1 MARAASGARP
11 RSGSPLRWFADLR
24 VGGKVLT
31 AVAVPIIGMLA
42 VGVVSLIG
50 INQMRDT
57 RSDEVGRAV
66 PYITNLNNAGLMA
79 AGAVTDERTF
89 LINGDEKYRTATLNR
104 QGAINNSLA
113 AASKYAAD
121 DAEKKA
127 IANLNAAT
135 DQWFTAIRAEFDL
148 FGTDP
153 AAARAAALGPNQA
166 LRAKIAQQLLAELK
180 RANDALVTGKAFDA
194 SVTRTFVRTVVV
206 LAVALVAALVLAFW
220 VARLIARPLRQVKS
234 VLDAVA
240 DGDLTREAVVTQ
252 RDELGA
258 MASALRRATINLRH
272 TLASIGAHAGTL
284 TSSSDELTRI
294 SADSATSAE
303 RGSRQ
308 ANEVADAAAAMSRNI
323 QTVAAGAEQMGASIR
338 EISHSAAEAA
348 SVAAR
353 AVDVTGTTS
362 GVMAQLGESS
372 AEIGNVIKVITD
384 IAEQTNLL
392 ALNATI
398 EAARAGDAGKGF
410 AVVASEVKDLAQ
422 ETARATEDISQRIAA
437 IQTDTTGA
445 VSAIEEISTIIGSI
459 NEFQT
464 TIASAVEEQTVT
476 TNEMTRNVAEA
487 ANAGTRVADS
497 ITDVADAVRDTTGAS
512 AQANQSATQL
522 ADLSIELRRLVAGF
536 RV

>member
-1 MARAASGARP
+1 MARAASGSR

-24 VGGKVLT
+24 VAGKVLT
-31 AVAVPIIGMLA
+31 AVAVPIVGMLA

-50 INQMRDT
+50 INQMKNT
-57 RSDEVGRAV
+57 RSDEVGREV
-66 PYITNLNNAGLMA
+66 PYISNLNLAGLTA

-89 LINGDEKYRTATLNR
+89 LINGDDKFRVSTLNR
-104 QGAINNSLA
+104 QGAINNALA
-113 AASKYAAD
+113 TAGKYAD
-121 DAEKKA
+121 EDVEKTA

-135 DQWFTAIRAEFDL
+135 NQWFTAIRAEFDL
-148 FGTDP
+148 FATDP
-153 AAARAAALGPNQA
+153 VGARALALGPNQV
-166 LRAKIAQQLLAELK
+166 LRAKISAMLLAELK
-180 RANDALVTGKAFDA
+180 RANDVLVTGKDFDA

-206 LAVALVAALVLAFW
+206 LAVALIAALALAFW
-220 VARLIARPLRQVKS
+220 VARLIAAPLRQVKA

-240 DGDLTREAVVTQ
+240 DGDLTREADVHQ

-258 MASALRRATINLRH
+258 MAAALRRATINLRH
-272 TLASIGAHAGTL
+272 TIASIGAHAGTL
-284 TSSSDELTRI
+284 TSASDELTRI
-294 SADSATSAE
+294 SADSAGSAE

-308 ANEVADAAAAMSRNI
+308 ANQVAEAAAAMSQNI

-338 EISHSAAEAA
+338 EISHSATEAA

-353 AVDVTGTTS
+353 AVDVTGATS
-362 GVMAQLGESS
+362 GVMARLGESS
-372 AEIGNVIKVITD
+372 AEIGNVINVITD

-410 AVVASEVKDLAQ
+410 AVVAGEVKDLAQ

-437 IQTDTTGA
+437 IQSDTTGA
-445 VSAIEEISTIIGSI
+445 VSAIEEITGIIGSI

-487 ANAGTRVADS
+487 AQAGTRVADS
-497 ITDVADAVRDTTGAS
+497 ITDVADAVHDTTGAS
-512 AQANQSATQL
+512 TQANQSATQL
-522 ADLSIELRRLVAGF
+522 ADLSTELRRLVAGF

>member
-1 MARAASGARP
+1 MARAASDGR
-11 RSGSPLRWFADLR
+11 RRSPLQWFADLR

-31 AVAVPIIGMLA
+31 AVAVPIVGMLV
-42 VGVVSLIG
+42 VGLVSLVG
-50 INQMRDT
+50 INQLKAT
-57 RSDEVGRAV
+57 RSDEVQRQV
-66 PYITNLNNAGLMA
+66 PYITNLNLAALMA
-79 AGAVTDERTF
+79 SAAATDERTY
-89 LINGDEKYRTATLNR
+89 LIEGDEKFRVATLNR
-104 QGAINNSLA
+104 QGTVNNALNA
-113 AASKYAAD
+113 AAKYADTA
-121 DAEKKA
+121 AEKKA
-127 IANLNAAT
+127 VTTLNAAAN
-135 DQWFTAIRAEFDL
+135 QWFTAIRAEFDL
-148 FGTDP
+148 FQTDP

-166 LRAKIAQQLLAELK
+166 LRAKISVQILAELK
-180 RANDALVTGKAFDA
+180 RANDELVSGTDFDSA
-194 SVTRTFVRTVVV
+194 VTKTQVRTAVV
-206 LAVALVAALVLAFW
+206 LAVALIAALVLAFW
-220 VARLIARPLRQVKS
+220 VARLIVAPLRRVKT
-234 VLDAVA
+234 VLDSVA
-240 DGDLTREAVVTQ
+240 DGDLTQEAVVTQ

-437 IQTDTTGA
+437 IQSDTTGA

-497 ITDVADAVRDTTGAS
+497 ITDVADAVRDTTVAS

-522 ADLSIELRRLVAGF
+522 ADLSTELRRLVAGF

>member
-1 MARAASGARP
+1 MARAASDGRRLA
-11 RSGSPLRWFADLR
+11 PLRWFADLR

-31 AVAVPIIGMLA
+31 AVAVPIVGMLA
-42 VGVVSLIG
+42 VGLVSLVG
-50 INQMRDT
+50 INQLKAT
-57 RSDEVGRAV
+57 RSDEVKREV
-66 PYITNLNNAGLMA
+66 PYITNLNNAALA
-79 AGAVTDERTF
+79 ASGAVADERTF
-89 LINGDEKYRTATLNR
+89 LIKGDPKYRDSTLNR
-104 QGAINNSLA
+104 QGGLNNLLA
-113 AASKYAAD
+113 AAGSYAD
-121 DAEKKA
+121 DPKEKQALAA
-127 IANLNAAT
+127 INAAVN
-135 DQWFTAIRAEFDL
+135 QWFAAVRAEFDQ
-148 FGTDP
+148 FATAPD
-153 AAARAAALGPNQA
+153 AARTTALGPNQA
-166 LRAKIAQQLLAELK
+166 LRMKIAGMFQAELK
-180 RANDALVTGKAFDA
+180 RANDELVTGQEFDA
-194 SVTRTFVRTVVV
+194 SVTQTKMRTAVLLVIA
-206 LAVALVAALVLAFW
+206 LAVALALAFW
-220 VARLIARPLRQVKS
+220 VARIIAAPLRQVKT

-240 DGDLTREAVVTQ
+240 DGDLTQEAVVTQ

-258 MASALRRATINLRH
+258 MAAALRRATINLRH
-272 TLASIGAHAGTL
+272 TLASIGTHAGTL
-284 TSSSDELTRI
+284 TTSSDELTRI
-294 SADSATSAE
+294 SADSATSAD

-308 ANEVADAAAAMSRNI
+308 ANEVAEAAAAMSRNI

-437 IQTDTTGA
+437 IQSDTTGA

-487 ANAGTRVADS
+487 ALAGSRVADS

-522 ADLSIELRRLVAGF
+522 ADLSTELRRLVAGF